1 MKLPSAFANKIAS
14 EIYPTFAAMEIL
26 IKASQLI
33 LSLSILVVLH
43 ELGHFLPAKWFG
55 MRVEKFYLF
64 FDPWFSLFKIKKGGT
79 EYGIGWIPLG
89 GYVKI
94 SGMIDESMDKEQM
107 KKPAEPWEFRS
118 KPAWQRLIV
127 MVGGV
132 TMNLILAM
140 VIYAMLLFAFGEKYL
155 PTANIKDGIWCFDSL
170 AEDVGFRNGDKIIS
184 VDGKKVENFQNV
196 MPEMLYAK
204 NIQINRNGKDTTLII
219 PKDFIE
225 KLIDKRAP
233 FLYPRIP
240 YYVGKF
246 TDNSNAEKAGL
257 KKKDVLIG
265 LNDSNLKYFDEYTA
279 VIPHFKNQIIK
290 LKIKRGDATLDIPVQ
305 VDSTGKIGVYHA
317 LMDFKSLRSAGIYD
331 FSVTHYGFFESFPK
345 GIGKA
350 IEKLSDYIRQFKLI
364 FNFETG
370 AYKGV
375 GSFISIG
382 DLFPSTWEWEPFW
395 ELTAMLSVVLAFM
408 NILPIPALDGGH
420 VMFLLYEVIARR
432 KPSDKFMEY
441 AQYAGMFLL
450 ILIMVYALG
459 NDILRLF

>member
-1 MKLPSAFANKIAS
+1 
-14 EIYPTFAAMEIL
+14 MEIL

-43 ELGHFLPAKWFG
+43 ELGHFIPSKLFK

-64 FDPWFSLFKIKKGGT
+64 FDPWFSLFKIKKGDT

-140 VIYAMLLFAFGEKYL
+140 GIYAMLLFTFGEKYL
-155 PTANIKDGIWCFDSL
+155 PTANLKDGIWCIDSL

-184 VDGKKVENFQNV
+184 VDGKNVENFQNV
-196 MPEMLYAK
+196 IHEMLYGK
-204 NIQINRNGKDTTLII
+204 NVQINRNGKDTTLVI

-225 KLIDKRAP
+225 KLVDKRAP
-233 FLYPRIP
+233 FLFPRIP
-240 YYVGKF
+240 FYIGGF
-246 TDNSNAEKAGL
+246 SENSNAEKAGI
-257 KKKDVLIG
+257 KKKDHILA
-265 LNDSNLKYFDEYTA
+265 LNDSTINYYDEFRTRMA
-279 VIPHFKNQIIK
+279 GKKNSQVK
-290 LKIKRGDATLDIPVQ
+290 LTVKRGEETLVISVMA
-305 VDSTGKIGVYHA
+305 DSTGKIGVA
-317 LMDFKSLRSAGIYD
+317 PAFIDFKELRKEKIYD
-331 FSVTHYGFFESFPK
+331 FNVTQYGFFQSFPA
-345 GIGKA
+345 GIHKA
-350 IEKLSDYIRQFKLI
+350 IEKLTDYIRQFKLI
-364 FNFETG
+364 FNFKTG

-382 DLFPSTWEWEPFW
+382 DLFPPQWEWEPFW
-395 ELTAMLSVVLAFM
+395 ELTAVLSIVLAFM

-420 VMFLLYEVIARR
+420 VLFLLYEVITRR
-432 KPSDKFMEY
+432 KPSDKFLEY
-441 AQYAGMFLL
+441 AQYVGMFLL
-450 ILIMVYALG
+450 ISLMVYALG
-459 NDILRLF
+459 NDIFRIFK

>member
-1 MKLPSAFANKIAS
+1 
-14 EIYPTFAAMEIL
+14 MEIL

-33 LSLSILVVLH
+33 FSLSILVILH
-43 ELGHFLPAKWFG
+43 ELGHFIPSKLFK

-64 FDPWFSLFKIKKGGT
+64 FDPWFSIFKIKKGDT

-132 TMNLILAM
+132 TVNLILAM
-140 VIYAMLLFAFGEKYL
+140 VIYAMLLFTFGEKYL
-155 PTANIKDGIWCFDSL
+155 PTANMKDGIWCIDSL

-184 VDGKKVENFQNV
+184 VDEKKVENFQNV
-196 MPEMLYAK
+196 IHEMLYAK
-204 NIQINRNGKDTTLII
+204 KVQINRNGKDTALLI

-240 YYVGKF
+240 FYVGGF
-246 TDNSNAEKAGL
+246 ADNSPAEKAGL
-257 KKKDVLIG
+257 KKKDQIIG
-265 LNDSNLKYFDEYTA
+265 LNDSDFKYYDEFKA
-279 VIPHFKNQIIK
+279 RISPFKNETVK
-290 LKIKRGDATLDIPVQ
+290 LKVKRGNETLDIPVM
-305 VDSTGKIGVYHA
+305 VDTAGKIGVATA
-317 LMDFKSLRSAGIYD
+317 LMNFKSLRSADIYD
-331 FSVTHYGFFESFPK
+331 FNVTKYGFFESFPK
-345 GIGKA
+345 GIEKA

-382 DLFPSTWEWEPFW
+382 DLFPAQWEWEPFW
-395 ELTAMLSVVLAFM
+395 ELTAILSIVLAFM

-420 VMFLLYEVIARR
+420 VMFLLYEVIVRR
-432 KPSDKFMEY
+432 KPSDKFLEY
-441 AQYAGMFLL
+441 AQYVGMFLL
-450 ILIMVYALG
+450 ISIMVYALG
-459 NDILRLF
+459 NDIFRLF

>member
-1 MKLPSAFANKIAS
+1 
-14 EIYPTFAAMEIL
+14 MEIL

-43 ELGHFLPAKWFG
+43 ELGHFMPAKWFK

-64 FDPWFSLFKIKKGGT
+64 FDPWFSAFKIKKGDT

-107 KKPAEPWEFRS
+107 KKAPEPWEFRS

-132 TMNLILAM
+132 TMNLLLAM
-140 VIYAMLLFAFGEKYL
+140 FIYAMLLFTFGEKYI
-155 PTANIKDGIWCFDSL
+155 PTANLKNGVWCIDSL
-170 AEDVGFRNGDKIIS
+170 AEDVGFRNGDKIVS
-184 VDGKKVENFQNV
+184 VDGKVVENFQNV
-196 MPEMLYAK
+196 IHEMLYAK
-204 NIQINRNGKDTTLII
+204 NVQINRNGKDTTLII

-225 KLIDKRAP
+225 KLVDKRAP

-240 YYVGKF
+240 FLIGGF
-246 TDNSNAEKAGL
+246 SDNSNAEKAGI
-257 KKKDVLIG
+257 KKKDQIIG
-265 LNDSNLKYFDEYTA
+265 LNDSVITYYDEFRTMMA
-279 VIPHFKNQIIK
+279 PFKNQPVK
-290 LKIKRGDATLDIPVQ
+290 LKVVREKETLDVSVN
-305 VDSTGKIGVYHA
+305 VDSTGKIGVSPGF
-317 LMDFKSLRSAGIYD
+317 MDFKSLRSAGIYE
-331 FSVTHYGFFESFPK
+331 FSVTHYGFFESFPA
-345 GIGKA
+345 GIHKA
-350 IEKLSDYIRQFKLI
+350 IDKLTDYIRQFKLI
-364 FNFETG
+364 FNFKTG

-382 DLFPSTWEWEPFW
+382 DLFPPQWEWEPFW
-395 ELTAMLSVVLAFM
+395 ELTAILSVVLAFM

-420 VMFLLYEVIARR
+420 VMFLLYEVVTRR

-441 AQYAGMFLL
+441 AQYVGMFLL
-450 ILIMVYALG
+450 ISLMVYALG
-459 NDILRLF
+459 NDIFRIFK

>member
-1 MKLPSAFANKIAS
+1 
-14 EIYPTFAAMEIL
+14 MEIL

-43 ELGHFLPAKWFG
+43 ELGHFLPAKWFK

-64 FDPWFSLFKIKKGGT
+64 FDPWFSLFKYKKGDT

-107 KKPAEPWEFRS
+107 KKDPEPWEFRS

-132 TMNLILAM
+132 TMNLILA
-140 VIYAMLLFAFGEKYL
+140 VFIYAMLMFVFGEKYL
-155 PTANIKDGIWCFDSL
+155 PTANMKDGIWCIDSL
-170 AEDVGFRNGDKIIS
+170 AENVGFRNGDKIIS
-184 VDGKKVENFQNV
+184 VDGKSVENFQNV
-196 MPEMLYAK
+196 AHEMLYASSV
-204 NIQINRNGKDTTLII
+204 QINRNGKDTTLII

-225 KLIDKRAP
+225 KLIDKRSP

-246 TDNSNAEKAGL
+246 TDNSTAAKAGL
-257 KKKDVLIG
+257 LKKDQIIA
-265 LNDSNLKYFDEYTA
+265 LNDSSLKYLDEYLA
-279 VIPHFKNQIIK
+279 AIPSYKNQTIR
-290 LKIKRGDATLDIPVQ
+290 LKIKRGDAIQDIPVQ
-305 VDSTGKIGVYHA
+305 VDSTGKIGVYPGFA
-317 LMDFKSLRSAGIYD
+317 DFKSLRNAGIYE
-331 FSVTHYGFFESFPK
+331 FSVTHFSFFESFPK
-345 GIGKA
+345 GIEKA
-350 IEKLSDYIRQFKLI
+350 YEKLSDYMRQFKLI

-382 DLFPSTWEWEPFW
+382 DLFPAQWEWEPFW
-395 ELTAMLSVVLAFM
+395 ELTAILSVVLAFM

-420 VMFLLYEVIARR
+420 VMFLLYEVVTRR
-432 KPSDKFMEY
+432 KPSDKFLEY

-450 ILIMVYALG
+450 ISLMVYALG
-459 NDILRLF
+459 NDIIRLF

>member
-1 MKLPSAFANKIAS
+1 
-14 EIYPTFAAMEIL
+14 MEIL

-64 FDPWFSLFKIKKGGT
+64 FDPWFSLFKIKRGGT

-107 KKPAEPWEFRS
+107 KKAPEPWEFRS

-132 TMNLILAM
+132 TMNLILA
-140 VIYAMLLFAFGEKYL
+140 VLIYAMLVFTFGEKYL
-155 PTANIKDGIWCFDSL
+155 PTANMKDGVWCIDSL
-170 AEDVGFRNGDKIIS
+170 AEEIGFRNGDKIIS
-184 VDGKKVENFQNV
+184 VDNKQVESFQNITH
-196 MPEMLYAK
+196 EMLYASSV
-204 NIQINRNGKDTTLII
+204 QINRNGKDTTLII

-240 YYVGKF
+240 FLIGGF
-246 TDNSNAEKAGL
+246 SESSNAEKAGI
-257 KKKDVLIG
+257 KKKDRVIG
-265 LNDSNLKYFDEYTA
+265 LNDSAFKYYDEFRSMMT
-279 VIPHFKNQIIK
+279 PFKNQTVK
-290 LKIKRGDATLDIPVQ
+290 LKVVREKETLDVSVN
-305 VDSTGKIGVYHA
+305 VDSTGKIGVSPGF
-317 LMDFKSLRSAGIYD
+317 MDFKSLRSAGIYD
-331 FSVTHYGFFESFPK
+331 FSVTHYGFFASFPR
-345 GIGKA
+345 GIDKA
-350 IEKLSDYIRQFKLI
+350 MEKLSDYMRQFKLI

-382 DLFPSTWEWEPFW
+382 DLFPAQWEWEPFW
-395 ELTAMLSVVLAFM
+395 ELTAILSVVLAFM

-420 VMFLLYEVIARR
+420 VMFLLYEVITRR
-432 KPSDKFMEY
+432 KPSDKFLEY
-441 AQYAGMFLL
+441 AQYVGMFLL
-450 ILIMVYALG
+450 ISLMVYALG
-459 NDILRLF
+459 NDIFRLF

>member
-1 MKLPSAFANKIAS
+1 
-14 EIYPTFAAMEIL
+14 MEIL

-43 ELGHFLPAKWFG
+43 ELGHFLPAKWFK

-64 FDPWFSLFKIKKGGT
+64 FDPWFSIFKTKKGDT

-107 KKPAEPWEFRS
+107 KQPPQDWEFRS

-132 TMNLILAM
+132 TMNIILAM
-140 VIYAMLLFAFGEKYL
+140 AIYTMLAYVFGEKYL
-155 PTANIKDGIWCFDSL
+155 PTANMKDGIWCIDSL

-184 VDGKKVENFQNV
+184 IDGKTVENFQNITT
-196 MPEMLYAK
+196 EMLYAK
-204 NIQINRNGKDTTLII
+204 SVQIKRKQKDTTLII
-219 PKDFIE
+219 PNDFIK

-233 FLYPRIP
+233 FLYARIP
-240 YYVGKF
+240 FYIAGFSPKS
-246 TDNSNAEKAGL
+246 TAENAAL
-257 KKKDVLIG
+257 KIKDRIIS
-265 LNDSNLKYFDEYTA
+265 LNDSALTYFDEFKGRA
-279 VIPHFKNQIIK
+279 SAFKNKSVK
-290 LKIKRGDATLDIPVQ
+290 LKVIRKAADDNAKEETVEITLP
-305 VDSTGKIGVYHA
+305 VDSAGKIGVDPA
-317 LMDFKSLRSAGIYD
+317 LLDFKSLRSAGIYE
-331 FSVTHYGFFESFPK
+331 FNVIKYGFFESFSV
-345 GIGKA
+345 GINKA
-350 IEKLSDYIRQFKLI
+350 YEKLTDYIRQFKLI
-364 FNFETG
+364 FNFKTG

-382 DLFPSTWEWEPFW
+382 NLFPAQWDWQSFW
-395 ELTAMLSVVLAFM
+395 ELTAVLSVVLAFM

-420 VMFLLYEVIARR
+420 VLFLLYEVATGK
-432 KPSDKFMEY
+432 KPNEKVMEY
-441 AQYAGMFLL
+441 AQYVGMFLL
-450 ILIMVYALG
+450 LSIMAYAMG